1 MYRVV
6 STPVVFDTLWSLI
19 TFGHR
24 ESQRLPDSIFKLTY
38 SV

>member
-1 MYRVV
+1 MKFFGELYMYRVV

-24 ESQRLPDSIFKLTY
+24 E
-38 SV
+38 